1 MGDLVTT
8 ETLPIWAIDPVHSSV
23 EFSLEYMGMSIF
35 RTGFRTLEGEL
46 RFDSARPAEAS
57 VTATIPVASVDV
69 TNERLMGRL
78 MDADF
83 FGGKD
88 HPNITFQS
96 TRVEPIDAAHWKIRG
111 DLTIH
116 GISRPVVLDARY
128 LGQGKHPVS
137 GKTVGTFRA
146 ETEIDRQDFG
156 VTFRAP
162 LEGGGTY
169 VGDRVAISLV
179 IAAVRL

>member
-1 MGDLVTT
+1 MTT
-8 ETLPIWAIDPVHSSV
+8 ETLPTWAIDPVHSSV
-23 EFSLEYMGMSIF
+23 EFSLEYMSMSIY
-35 RTGFRTLEGEL
+35 RTGFRTLEGML
-46 RFDSARPAEAS
+46 HFDPARPAEAS

-78 MDADF
+78 MDADLL
-83 FGGKD
+83 GGKD
-88 HPNITFQS
+88 HPTITFQS
-96 TRVEPIDAAHWKIRG
+96 TRVEPVDATHWKIPG

-116 GISRPVVLDARY
+116 GVTRSVVMDTRFM
-128 LGQGKHPVS
+128 GQGKHPVS

-146 ETEIDRQDFG
+146 DTEINRQDFG

-169 VGDRVAISLV
+169 VGDRVHISLV
-179 IAAVRL
+179 IAAVRQD

>member
-1 MGDLVTT
+1 VTT
-8 ETLPIWAIDPVHSSV
+8 ETLPTWAIDPVHSSV
-23 EFSLEYMGMSIF
+23 EFSLEYMSMSLY
-35 RTGFRTLEGEL
+35 RSGFRALEGTL
-46 RFDSARPAEAS
+46 QFDPARPAEAS
-57 VTATIPVASVDV
+57 VTVTIPGAIVDV
-69 TNERLMGRL
+69 TNERLMARL
-78 MDADF
+78 MDPDLL
-83 FGGKD
+83 GGKD
-88 HPNITFQS
+88 HPTITFQS
-96 TRVEPIDAAHWKIRG
+96 TRVEPMDAAHWKISG

-116 GISRPVVLDARY
+116 GIARPVALDTRF

-179 IAAVRL
+179 IAAVRQD

>member
-1 MGDLVTT
+1 
-8 ETLPIWAIDPVHSSV
+8 V
-23 EFSLEYMGMSIF
+23 EFSLEYMSMSIY
-35 RTGFRTLEGEL
+35 RTGFRALEGML
-46 RFDSARPAEAS
+46 RFDPARPAEAS
-57 VTATIPVASVDV
+57 VTASIPVASVDV

-78 MDADF
+78 MDPDF
-83 FGGKD
+83 FAGKD
-88 HPNITFQS
+88 HPTITFQS
-96 TRVEPIDAAHWKIRG
+96 ARVEPVDAAHWKVPG

-116 GISRPVVLDARY
+116 GITRPVVLDARY

-146 ETEIDRQDFG
+146 DAEINRQEFG

-169 VGDRVAISLV
+169 VGDKVHISLV
-179 IAAVRL
+179 IAAVRQE